1 MLLLFYLAWRW
12 SLRHA
17 HGALKRR
24 TIILVVALSAI
35 AVVLLSGSVALLQSP
50 SQRVIQAIEGHAVTV
65 DYRLFLWKTGLKA
78 FVDSPLLGIGL
89 GQIRSWDE
97 ILPYWRFD
105 PMATATKGL
114 GAHNDFITYIAE
126 TGLIGMG
133 CILALFWLTFRM
145 GGAEFHRAR
154 TLESARAALMLWLPV
169 CAILMRFFFGTHMFY
184 SISGI
189 LTAFYFALLIKHSE
203 SGRNPLSY
211 TTR

>member
-1 MLLLFYLAWRW
+1 
-12 SLRHA
+12 
-17 HGALKRR
+17 
-24 TIILVVALSAI
+24 
-35 AVVLLSGSVALLQSP
+35 
-50 SQRVIQAIEGHAVTV
+50 
-65 DYRLFLWKTGLKA
+65 
-78 FVDSPLLGIGL
+78 
-89 GQIRSWDE
+89 
-97 ILPYWRFD
+97 
-105 PMATATKGL
+105 
-114 GAHNDFITYIAE
+114 
-126 TGLIGMG
+126 
-133 CILALFWLTFRM
+133 M